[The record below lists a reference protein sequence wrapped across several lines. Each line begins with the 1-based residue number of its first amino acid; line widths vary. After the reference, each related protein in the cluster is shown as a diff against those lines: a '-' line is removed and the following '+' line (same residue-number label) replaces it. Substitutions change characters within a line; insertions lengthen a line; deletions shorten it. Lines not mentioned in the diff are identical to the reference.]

1 MSATDLIAL
10 PTPVSNYRQYSQL
23 VESFPRLDEDEERS
37 LAERLH
43 RDNDLDA
50 ARQLILSHLRYVV
63 YIARGYSG
71 YGLPAEDLVQ
81 EGNIGL
87 MKAVQRFDPS
97 RGVRLVA
104 YAGYWIRA
112 HIHDFILKNW
122 RIVKVV
128 TTKAKRKL
136 FYKLRS
142 EKQRLDWL
150 NCAEAEEIADAL
162 DVSSADVVDME
173 GQLYL
178 KDEPFDTPVS
188 ASDDE
193 YRTPE
198 AYLEG
203 QDASPDIQVSEREFL
218 SSASEALTDA
228 LEALDA
234 RSRDIIES
242 RWLAEDDN
250 KLTLQALGDR
260 YQVSAERIRQLE
272 NAAIRRLKEL
282 MVPQLGVDQ
291 CEVGLP
297 RSRSLIAV

>member
-1 MSATDLIAL
+1 MSATESMAL
-10 PTPVSNYRQYSQL
+10 PAPTSNLRRYAQL
-23 VESFPRLDEDEERS
+23 VESFPRLDEDEERV
-37 LAERLH
+37 LAERLN
-43 RDNDLDA
+43 RDNDLVA

-63 YIARGYSG
+63 YIARRYTG

-87 MKAVQRFDPS
+87 MKAVRRFDPS

-136 FYKLRS
+136 FYKLRGA
-142 EKQRLDWL
+142 KQRLEWL
-150 NCAEAEEIADAL
+150 NRAEAEEIAEAL
-162 DVSSADVVDME
+162 DVRSADVHDMD

-178 KDEPFDTPVS
+178 KDESFDTPVS
-188 ASDDE
+188 ASEDE
-193 YRTPE
+193 YWAPE
-198 AYLEG
+198 AYLE
-203 QDASPDIQVSEREFL
+203 DSAASPDEQVSESEFL
-218 SSASEALTDA
+218 YSATEALTNV
-228 LEALDA
+228 LSVLDA

-250 KLTLQALGDR
+250 KLTLQALGNR
-260 YQVSAERIRQLE
+260 YGVSAERIRQLE
-272 NAAIRRLKEL
+272 IAAIGRLKEL
-282 MVPQLGVDQ
+282 MVRELGVDH
-291 CEVGLP
+291 CEVGMP
-297 RSRSLIAV
+297 RNRNLIAA

>member
-1 MSATDLIAL
+1 MPATELMALQTPISDL
-10 PTPVSNYRQYSQL
+10 TQYSRL
-23 VESFPRLDEDEERS
+23 VESFPRLDEEEERT

-43 RDNDLDA
+43 RDDDLEA
-50 ARQLILSHLRYVV
+50 ARNLILSHLRYVV
-63 YIARGYSG
+63 YIARGYMG

-87 MKAVQRFDPS
+87 MKAVRRFDPS
-97 RGVRLVA
+97 RGIRLAA

-142 EKQRLDWL
+142 AKQRLDWL
-150 NCAEAEEIADAL
+150 NRAEAEEIAESL
-162 DVSSADVVDME
+162 NVSSSDVHDME

-178 KDEPFDTPVS
+178 KDESFDTPTS
-188 ASDDE
+188 ASEDE
-193 YRTPE
+193 YRVPE
-198 AYLEG
+198 AYLE
-203 QDASPDIQVSEREFL
+203 DSAASPDRQVNEIEFL
-218 SSASEALTDA
+218 CAASDALTDA
-228 LEALDA
+228 LSALDA

-242 RWLAEDDN
+242 RWLAEDDD

-260 YQVSAERIRQLE
+260 YEVSAERIRQLE
-272 NAAIRRLKEL
+272 SAAIQRLREL
-282 MVPQLGVDQ
+282 MVPQLGVDR
-291 CEVGLP
+291 CEVGWP
-297 RSRSLIAV
+297 RNHSLIAA